1 MSEVQERVSFTE
13 RAYREIKRRI
23 LENEMPAGTVMLEQE
38 LAAALGMSRTPVR
51 EALIRLAEDG
61 MVEIRPRHGMRV
73 LPVSAD
79 DMAEIYQILTVLE
92 AEAAA
97 AVAARGLAPEAAAG
111 LRAAV
116 AEMDEAL
123 ARDDLVAWAWADD
136 RFHRLLLAEC
146 PNRRLRA
153 NILQFWDQSHR
164 VRMLTLRLRPR
175 PTRSNDD
182 HRALVAALEAREPER
197 ARAIHR
203 EHRTTAGAMLV
214 GLLRDHGLTQL

>member
-1 MSEVQERVSFTE
+1 
-13 RAYREIKRRI
+13 
-23 LENEMPAGTVMLEQE
+23 
-38 LAAALGMSRTPVR
+38 
-51 EALIRLAEDG
+51 
-61 MVEIRPRHGMRV
+61 
-73 LPVSAD
+73 
-79 DMAEIYQILTVLE
+79 
-92 AEAAA
+92 
-97 AVAARGLAPEAAAG
+97 
-111 LRAAV
+111 
-116 AEMDEAL
+116 MDEAL

-182 HRALVAALEAREPER
+182 HRALVAALAARDPDR